1 MKRRSS
7 VVFVVG
13 ALQVASM
20 AESEA
25 ENLGWTFN
33 APRAAGYSINLD
45 SAKPAPGT
53 PLLRGANVSFEA
65 SVSYALEIDE
75 RGTIILVFQDDSGQI
90 ITGDRAQT
98 SVEVTRGQGTLTLTD
113 SVVVPA
119 EAKELRLFI
128 PLMPSG
134 MKATTGEITVR
145 YPITT
150 AIAGPQYMPY
160 PLASIS
166 AQQWKDF
173 HDLVER
179 TYQSSRREFPGEH
192 LEVFHS
198 SDKVLHFSFTTAGHP
213 AHPAWITR
221 QVEGDSVDQIGYFAG
236 AEEPFAELFR
246 SYLALTDRTL
256 KNIPKEEPE

>member
-1 MKRRSS
+1 MF
-7 VVFVVG
+7 VVAFVVG
-13 ALQVASM
+13 TLQVASI
-20 AESEA
+20 AEGGV

-33 APRAAGYSINLD
+33 APRAAGYNINLD

-53 PLLRGANVSFEA
+53 PLLRGASVSFKV
-65 SVSYALEIDE
+65 SVSYALEVGE
-75 RGTIILVFQDDSGQI
+75 RGAIILVFQDDRGQI

-98 SVEVTRGQGTLTLTD
+98 SVEVTRGRGTLTLTD

-128 PLMPSG
+128 PLVPSG
-134 MKATTGEITVR
+134 MKTTTGEVTVR
-145 YPITT
+145 YPIATT
-150 AIAGPQYMPY
+150 IGGPQYIPY

-179 TYQSSRREFPGEH
+179 TYGTSRREFSGEH

-198 SDKVLHFSFTTAGHP
+198 SDNALHFSFTTVGHP

-236 AEEPFAELFR
+236 SEESFAELFR
-246 SYLALTDRTL
+246 SYLALTDRTF
-256 KNIPKEEPE
+256 KNMPKEEPE